1 MHGPGS
7 SAALGTSRRHRIPGR
22 RRARLVGLSAVILV
36 VAGCS
41 SVSKLDVPVP
51 VAATESGTTTTTI
64 GPLPTVPEAPV
75 SGSPP
80 TTAVAM
86 GPGLATINGDVLG
99 PNGPVEGATVEVQ
112 RFVGDATATTQATTA
127 ADGSFSVPAILGG
140 RYRVRAWQ
148 VPALADTTPQV
159 FFLGGSVT
167 KTLSLQLTSFS
178 GLKVATDV
186 NPSSP
191 FTGQAVNLAVVV
203 SQRSVGA
210 DGDVTQVPQPAVAV
224 VLDAPNFTEIDG
236 GIGTTATDASGH
248 ALFTLTCNA
257 DGPAPISLLVGGS
270 TTVAVATP
278 TCIDPDTTS
287 TTSTTTVPPSTTTL
301 VPPTSSTSSTT
312 STPTDTSPPTGSVP
326 TRPTLPETTT
336 TTALPPTTPDS
347 SAASTTTTTT
357 TP

>member
-7 SAALGTSRRHRIPGR
+7 PAELGASRRRGIPGR
-22 RRARLVGLSAVILV
+22 REAWLLGLGAVVLV

-41 SVSKLDVPVP
+41 SVAKLDVPVP
-51 VAATESGTTTTTI
+51 VAVTESGTTTTTI

-75 SGSPP
+75 NGSTP
-80 TTAVAM
+80 TTAVAI
-86 GPGLATINGDVLG
+86 GPGRATINGDVLG

-127 ADGSFSVPAILGG
+127 ADGSFTVPAILGG
-140 RYRVRAWQ
+140 RYRVHAWQ
-148 VPALADTTPQV
+148 VPALADTAPEV

-203 SQRSVGA
+203 SQPTVGA
-210 DGDVTQVPQPAVAV
+210 DGDITQDPQAALSV
-224 VLDAPNFTEIDG
+224 VLDAPDFTETDG
-236 GIGTTATDASGH
+236 GTGTTATDATGH

-257 DGPAPISLLVGGS
+257 DGPARISLLVGGS

-287 TTSTTTVPPSTTTL
+287 TTSTTTVPATTAA
-301 VPPTSSTSSTT
+301 PPTSSTSSTT

-326 TRPTLPETTT
+326 TRPTLPEATTT
-336 TTALPPTTPDS
+336 TTTLPPTTPDS
-347 SAASTTTTTT
+347 SAAGTTTTA
-357 TP
+357 P